1 MKKLLLVMCAVSLVA
16 ACTIRKEGGTWAVKK
31 TIVDEVKESVQG
43 TKELVTDVS
52 EANEDLSNKRNAQP
66 SLGAVDQATST
77 SVANENASKVEV
89 KKEDVVTQEKYPPKQ
104 KSSRKN
110 KKSKR

>member
-1 MKKLLLVMCAVSLVA
+1 MKKLLLVMCTVSLVV

-31 TIVDEVKESVQG
+31 TIVDEVKESIQD

-52 EANEDLSNKRNAQP
+52 DANEDLSNKRNVQP
-66 SLGAVDQATST
+66 SPGEAGQATST
-77 SVANENASKVEV
+77 PVASENTPKVEV
-89 KKEDVVTQEKYPPKQ
+89 EKEEVVTQEKYPPKP
-104 KSSRKN
+104 KSSKKN